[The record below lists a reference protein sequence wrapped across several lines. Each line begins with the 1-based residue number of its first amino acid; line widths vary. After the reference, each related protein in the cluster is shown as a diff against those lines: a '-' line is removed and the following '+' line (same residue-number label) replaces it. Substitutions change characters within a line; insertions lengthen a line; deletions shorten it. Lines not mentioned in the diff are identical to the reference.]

1 MSIFQISILLNVCMY
16 RLMQMPPPYQQ
27 CSPAAHS
34 RHDCNVP
41 RRRLV
46 VQTLG
51 WPQMS
56 FF

>member
-41 RRRLV
+41 RHRLI